1 MEQVNNCFLNKDW
14 NSSFPSLTLIRQTV
28 PRDET
33 PTSKSI
39 WPEVDDCWQF
49 SNLASISYFG

>member
-14 NSSFPSLTLIRQTV
+14 NSSFPSLTLISKTV

-33 PTSKSI
+33 PTSI